1 MRRFLLA
8 AAVFGLACGAQAA
21 DMPDFLRGSLPAS
34 SAPTRNWDGWY
45 AGGEIGYTSADMDF
59 GHTTATLTNFMLRDS
74 VLQAPIGQWSLF
86 SKNHAQATGF
96 GGFVGRNYQWDD
108 LVFGVEANYNY
119 VNSLS
124 SSVTNSMSRG
134 IVNPAG
140 SNPPAG
146 HTYTYNMT
154 LAGNAALQVKDVMT
168 FRGRAGWA
176 YDNFLPYIFGGV
188 AVGRMSVS
196 RQASVTG
203 NLQDDYD
210 VTTTVVVGSTT
221 INNTVHHTDLYGLTP
236 LSQTEARANDFVVGW
251 TGGLGLEYMLWGNV
265 FMRGEWEYIKFVSV
279 KDTAVTMNSA
289 RLGVGYKF

>member
-8 AAVFGLACGAQAA
+8 AVVFGLASGAQAA
-21 DMPDFLRGSLPAS
+21 DMPDFLRGSLSGGS
-34 SAPTRNWDGWY
+34 SSRNWDGWY
-45 AGGEIGYTSADMDF
+45 AGGEIGYSSADVDF
-59 GHTTATLTNFMLRDS
+59 SHTTASLTNFMLRNS
-74 VLQAPIGQWSLF
+74 ELQAPVAEWTLF

-119 VNSLS
+119 VNSLA
-124 SSVTNSMSRG
+124 SSVNNSMTRG

-140 SNPPAG
+140 SYPPAG
-146 HTYTYNMT
+146 HTYTYYPT
-154 LAGNAALQVKDVMT
+154 LDGNAALQVKDVMT

-176 YDNFLPYIFGGV
+176 YDCFLPYVFGGV
-188 AVGRMSVS
+188 AVGRMAASREASVS
-196 RQASVTG
+196 GYR
-203 NLQDDYD
+203 LDDYD
-210 VTTTVVVGSTT
+210 VTTTIVVGSTT
-221 INNTVHHTDLYGLTP
+221 INNTVHHTDRAGLTP
-236 LSQTEARANDFVVGW
+236 ISQTEARANDFVVGW

-289 RLGVGYKF
+289 RFGVGYKF